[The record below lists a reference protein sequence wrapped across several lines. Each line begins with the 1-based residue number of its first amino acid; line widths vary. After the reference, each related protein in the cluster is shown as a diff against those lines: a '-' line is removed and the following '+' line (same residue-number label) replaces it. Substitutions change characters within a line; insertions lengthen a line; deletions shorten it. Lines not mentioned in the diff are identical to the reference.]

1 MKDEGPKV
9 FKLVKTNSALDF
21 LKTNASEGIFFINSK
36 APCFNYYL
44 KLSNIAFKYIYEINP
59 KAEF

>member
-21 LKTNASEGIFFINSK
+21 LKNNAPTASALEGTIFDKSRSW
-36 APCFNYYL
+36 CFNYYL
-44 KLSNIAFKYIYEINP
+44 
-59 KAEF
+59 

>member
-21 LKTNASEGIFFINSK
+21 LKNNAPTASALEGTIFDKIQVMVF
-36 APCFNYYL
+36 
-44 KLSNIAFKYIYEINP
+44 
-59 KAEF
+59 